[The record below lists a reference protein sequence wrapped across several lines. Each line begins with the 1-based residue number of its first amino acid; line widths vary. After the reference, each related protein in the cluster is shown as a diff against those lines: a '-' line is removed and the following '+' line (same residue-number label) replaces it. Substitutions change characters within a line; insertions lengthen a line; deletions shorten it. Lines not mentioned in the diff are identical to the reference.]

1 MHGQMGVGRAVLAA
15 ILSLLSPL
23 GVLADE
29 RDFCTSPVVT
39 YASVIERVAPAIVSI
54 NLRSPVGL
62 DPSSRVAGEG
72 RAGRDWRLWIG
83 RDH

>member
-23 GVLADE
+23 GVFADE
-29 RDFCTSPVVT
+29 RDFCTSPIVT

-62 DPSSRVAGEG
+62 DPSSRIAGEG
-72 RAGRDWRLWIG
+72 RARRDWRLWIG